1 MTTPVVEPIKHS
13 GLGIAA
19 TILAILAGAALV
31 GVFIYAGMLGMEQG
45 GQLSET
51 DPRVMTIGFLA
62 IAAMCLLVLGA
73 ILGIAGLFVG
83 QRKRVFAWV
92 GLVLNVLPL
101 LAGIALVV
109 IGLAMAP

>member
-1 MTTPVVEPIKHS
+1 MNNPVIEPLKHS

-19 TILAILAGAALV
+19 TVIAVVAGLALV
-31 GVFIYAGMLGMEQG
+31 VAFAYAGMLGVEQG

-51 DPRVMTIGFLA
+51 DPRVMMIGFAA
-62 IAAMCLLVLGA
+62 IAAMGLMILGA

-83 QRKRVFAWV
+83 ERKRVFAWV
-92 GLVLNVLPL
+92 GLLLNILPL

>member
-1 MTTPVVEPIKHS
+1 MNTPVVAPLKHS

-19 TILAILAGAALV
+19 TVLAILAGIALL
-31 GVFIYAGMLGMEQG
+31 GVFVYAGMLGMDQG

-51 DPRVMTIGFLA
+51 DPRVMAIGFLA
-62 IAAMCLLVLGA
+62 IAAMGLLLLGA

-83 QRKRVFAWV
+83 ERKRVFAWV
-92 GLVLNVLPL
+92 GLVLNVLPM
-101 LAGIALVV
+101 LAGIALIV